1 MTYAHLD
8 IFFRNIYLGFIVY
21 QFILIITILIYINEI
36 HLFIH
41 KNSQVIIPK
50 LLFFKLDKI
59 EHRKNIYSSQMG
71 L

>member
-1 MTYAHLD
+1 MIYAHID
-8 IFFRNIYLGFIVY
+8 IFLGIFI
-21 QFILIITILIYINEI
+21 FINSLVITILIYINEI

-50 LLFFKLDKI
+50 SVFFKLDKI
-59 EHRKNIYSSQMG
+59 EHRKNKYLSQMG